1 MGILKKIQ
9 DTVATVK
16 EERKQRRKEI
26 EQQREMLERKER
38 HRIATERALESLRPL
53 NEKLLNLDYKK
64 ATPEDVL
71 GLLGRGA
78 DVDALERRRAGN
90 WSEITPVALA
100 LKAFNYPVFEALVHH
115 GANLSIL
122 MVDYEYDDGPGS
134 IFRWAHGQ
142 DLFGI
147 DRDDNWRPPYGPE
160 VKERAGFYK
169 WFKENFKFMQQLGRT
184 REEEMRES
192 YTVTQRNFLGE
203 PMSYT
208 YAARGKFFPKVGIQ
222 GYVLPD
228 KTVIEL
234 DATNYD
240 TVIPQDIIERSKMK
254 DTQLQEISPK
264 MSHSGKKG
272 KGKSPVIPPIKG
284 GSVYGG

>member
-134 IFRWAHGQ
+134 IFTILLKGKLPTPFLNFTEAG
-142 DLFGI
+142 
-147 DRDDNWRPPYGPE
+147 PYYPMPKGG
-160 VKERAGFYK
+160 KILS
-169 WFKENFKFMQQLGRT
+169 W
-184 REEEMRES
+184 
-192 YTVTQRNFLGE
+192 
-203 PMSYT
+203 PMSNV
-208 YAARGKFFPKVGIQ
+208 AAPS
-222 GYVLPD
+222 D
-228 KTVIEL
+228 
-234 DATNYD
+234 N
-240 TVIPQDIIERSKMK
+240 
-254 DTQLQEISPK
+254 
-264 MSHSGKKG
+264 
-272 KGKSPVIPPIKG
+272 
-284 GSVYGG
+284 